1 MQLITIQAVHVSL
14 VDSATRY
21 DVFLQKIIYVIYAI
35 HLRSYYAYTSTPIY
49 TNHLEYG
56 SFFIC
61 WNLIPH

>member
-56 SFFIC
+56 
-61 WNLIPH
+61 